1 MGTDTSSGGTEIV
14 SSYPGIAYKKL
25 DEVTVVSTQEQKFT
39 RERKNEQVQ
48 RLGYGL
54 GTGDTRLHDINA
66 SNEVLSSLKASD
78 MA

>member
-39 RERKNEQVQ
+39 RERKNDLRNDSVP
-48 RLGYGL
+48 
-54 GTGDTRLHDINA
+54 
-66 SNEVLSSLKASD
+66 
-78 MA
+78 